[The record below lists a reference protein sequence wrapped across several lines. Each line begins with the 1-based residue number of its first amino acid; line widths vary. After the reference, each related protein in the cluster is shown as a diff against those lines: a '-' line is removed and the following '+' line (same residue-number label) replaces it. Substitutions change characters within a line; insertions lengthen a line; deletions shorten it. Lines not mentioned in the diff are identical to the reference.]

1 MCTHT
6 VHVSHYSHLTKHGV
20 HIQHRY
26 HSTYILAHTMSTY
39 STSYTLICILLNTVY
54 TFSMCFTLYLHFTT
68 QWPYIVY
75 LCVHQA
81 TRTLF
86 FFFFLVFLCTLAA
99 HVSHS
104 MHMLLH
110 TVYRYSTCFT
120 LYLLHTV
127 YRYRTFYTLLTS
139 FNTVCKHIV
148 YFTLY
153 LYIITHCVQESTCF
167 TLYLLPTVYT
177 YSMFDTLLLPHYT
190 LCSHLQCVQHRELR
204 LDCTL

>member
-1 MCTHT
+1 MLHTLLTFCYAVAIYSIPLCTLGLPHP
-6 VHVSHYSHLTKHGV
+6 
-20 HIQHRY
+20 I
-26 HSTYILAHTMSTY
+26 
-39 STSYTLICILLNTVY
+39 
-54 TFSMCFTLYLHFTT
+54 F
-68 QWPYIVY
+68 
-75 LCVHQA
+75 
-81 TRTLF
+81 F

-127 YRYRTFYTLLTS
+127 YRYRTLHTLLTS

-177 YSMFDTLLLPHYT
+177 CSMFHTLLLPHYT